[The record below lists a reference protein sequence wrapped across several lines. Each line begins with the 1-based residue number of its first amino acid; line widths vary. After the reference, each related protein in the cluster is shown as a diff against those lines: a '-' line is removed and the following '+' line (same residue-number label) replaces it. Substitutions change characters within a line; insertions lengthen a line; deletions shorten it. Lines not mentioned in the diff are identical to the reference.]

1 MGEVSIEININD
13 LRPED
18 ISIEEIDLDLL
29 TETEL
34 EVLERKI
41 ASKYMHV
48 VPWGAIVWAFTNLA
62 VWLSLWPLVFMDL
75 IPLWLAF
82 PIATLNVM
90 LSYLPSHEAQHSII
104 AREGRSLRWL
114 NELVGHL
121 SVIPLALPFR
131 VLRHTHFEHHN
142 HANDTELDPDYG
154 VHAKSGWGFLFK
166 SILGRQPGSDKST
179 FNAYPRTLE
188 RVGKSH
194 LMIDSLAY
202 NAIYY
207 TLLFAAALS
216 GYALEAALLWWLP
229 KQIAITYIQYYLS
242 WAPHHPAKEKG
253 RYKDT
258 RGFKSK
264 IGNVLSM
271 GMQFHVIHHLYPR
284 IPLGLTPA
292 AFRELKP
299 ILVKKGVDIG
309 EL

>member
-1 MGEVSIEININD
+1 MGQVDTAININD
-13 LRPED
+13 
-18 ISIEEIDLDLL
+18 IDLDRL

-41 ASKYMHV
+41 AAKYMHI
-48 VPWGAIVWAFTNLA
+48 VPWGAIVWAFTNLF
-62 VWLSLWPLVFMDL
+62 VWLALWPLVFMGL
-75 IPLWLAF
+75 LPLWLAF
-82 PIATLNVM
+82 PIATLNAM
-90 LSYLPSHEAQHSII
+90 LAYLPSHEAQHSII
-104 AREGRSLRWL
+104 AREGRRLRWL
-114 NELVGHL
+114 NELVGHI

-142 HANDTELDPDYG
+142 HANDPLLDPDYS
-154 VHAKSGWGFLFK
+154 VHAESDWAFLRK
-166 SILGRQPGSDKST
+166 SILGRQPDSEQGG
-179 FNAYPRTLE
+179 FNAYPAALE

-194 LMIDSLAY
+194 MMLDALAF

-207 TLLFAAALS
+207 TVLFASALS

-242 WAPHHPAKEKG
+242 WAPHHPAKAQG

-264 IGNVLSM
+264 VGNVFSM

-284 IPLGLTPA
+284 IPLALTPA

-299 ILVKKGVDIG
+299 ILIRKGVDIG
-309 EL
+309 GL